1 MKKSMM
7 SPLLEKAINQLKHLP
22 ETEQT
27 KIASLILNNLK
38 ANKNKTPIKD
48 SDYKL
53 SEVLL
58 LPELEEGEEEIF
70 TRNQDTGREI
80 NL

>member
-1 MKKSMM
+1 MI
-7 SPLLEKAINQLKHLP
+7 PLLEKAINQLKQLP
-22 ETEQT
+22 KTEQT
-27 KIASLILNNLK
+27 RIASLILDNLN
-38 ANKNKTPIKD
+38 ANKNTTTIKD

-70 TRNQDTGREI
+70 TRNQDTGRNI
-80 NL
+80 TL

>member
-1 MKKSMM
+1 MM

-22 ETEQT
+22 EAEQT
-27 KIASLILNNLK
+27 RVASLILNNLNSRQFENLAQAK
-38 ANKNKTPIKD
+38 ENH
-48 SDYKL
+48 SKL

-58 LPELEEGEEEIF
+58 LPELEAGEEELF

-80 NL
+80 TL